1 MKPAQQ
7 AKSNVQKR
15 LIFKANLDE
24 SANGPKIVHGDE
36 PINVQWIEKMSIK
49 NLEIKDTSQKDEL
62 SLQVPQKIRTVK
74 IAHVLITEDDA
85 DDTCSVNIS
94 NTKNLN

>member
-1 MKPAQQ
+1 
-7 AKSNVQKR
+7 
-15 LIFKANLDE
+15 
-24 SANGPKIVHGDE
+24 
-36 PINVQWIEKMSIK
+36 MSIK

-62 SLQVPQKIRTVK
+62 SLQVPPKIRTVK